1 MSNMN
6 DPKNLSVSQKV
17 SKILG
22 GDTDLLLQESE
33 RLGRELAQNDLSNS
47 QIRNIYSTVKRISSV
62 GQFTEPE
69 KHELKLLIPK
79 IQYAVAREQ
88 RSPKAWKSL
97 GDMLTLCIQQ
107 VDNPGN
113 FIHFAEFFE
122 AIVAFH
128 YSERGKMKQERRH
141 YKGGR

>member
-1 MSNMN
+1 MSQNY
-6 DPKNLSVSQKV
+6 DSKNLNTSQRV
-17 SKILG
+17 EKILG

-33 RLGRELAQNDLSNS
+33 KLGRELAKNDLSNS
-47 QIRNIYSTVKRISSV
+47 QIRNIYSTVKRISS
-62 GQFTEPE
+62 GRQFSGSE

-107 VDNPGN
+107 VDNQDN
-113 FIHFAEFFE
+113 FNHFAEFFE

-128 YSERGKMKQERRH
+128 YSEREKMKQERRH
-141 YKGGR
+141 HRGGR